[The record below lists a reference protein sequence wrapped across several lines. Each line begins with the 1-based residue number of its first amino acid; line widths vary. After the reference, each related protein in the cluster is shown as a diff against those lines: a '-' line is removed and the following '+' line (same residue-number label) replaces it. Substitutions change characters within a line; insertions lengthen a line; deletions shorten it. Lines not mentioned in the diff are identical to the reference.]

1 MSTTPTASLWRDRDF
16 LKLWTAQTISM
27 LGSSISFL
35 ALPLIAVNFL
45 QATPWQ
51 MGLFTT
57 MSTLPALLIGL
68 FAGVWIDRYR
78 RRPLLLVTNVG
89 QALILI
95 MITGLALAG
104 WLRMELL
111 YLFAFA
117 LAGFR
122 LFFDIA
128 NQSFLPTLIGRE
140 QLVEGN
146 SKLEISRSGVAIAG
160 PGLAGLLVQ
169 WLTAPLAIL
178 FDAASF
184 LLAALWIGTIQKPEA
199 RLATAGREPMVRA
212 IRSGLQLV
220 FGNRTLFVLTGA
232 LASGALFTAVVDAVL
247 LLYLTRE
254 LHLAAGLIGLGF
266 GVGSLGFMAGA
277 LLQER
282 VTRRFGLRATLI
294 VGLLLTGVGD
304 LLIALVTGRASLTV
318 ILIAL
323 AAGQF
328 CFGVGRTTFNISQ
341 VSLRQRVT
349 PDAMQGRMNATIR
362 FVTAGFIAVGGL
374 LGGLLGVTIGLQWTL
389 IVAAVGELLVV
400 LWLVGPLGSA
410 ATDAS
415 MPSVAL

>member
-1 MSTTPTASLWRDRDF
+1 MTTTAANLWHNTDF
-16 LKLWTAQTISM
+16 RKLWAAQTISM

-78 RRPLLLVTNVG
+78 RRPLLLATNIG
-89 QALILI
+89 Q
-95 MITGLALAG
+95 GLLLVVVSAMAVAG
-104 WLRMELL
+104 WLRIEWL

-117 LAGFR
+117 LAAFR

-128 NQSFLPTLIGRE
+128 NQSFLPTLIGRD

-184 LLAALWIGTIQKPEA
+184 LIAAWCIGAIQKPED
-199 RLATAGREPMVRA
+199 RLSTAGREPMISA

-220 FGNRTLFVLTGA
+220 FGNRTLWSITGA
-232 LASGALFTAVVDAVL
+232 LATGALFTAVVDAVL

-254 LHLAAGLIGLGF
+254 LRLGAGLIGLGF

-304 LLIALVTGRASLTV
+304 LLIALVTGRAPLTV

-328 CFGVGRTTFNISQ
+328 WFGVGRTTFGISQ

-349 PDAMQGRMNATIR
+349 PDDMQGRMNATIR

-374 LGGLLGVTIGLQWTL
+374 VGGALGVTIGLQWTL
-389 IVAAVGELLVV
+389 IVAAVGEVLVA
-400 LWLVGPLGSA
+400 LWLVGPLQG
-410 ATDAS
+410 ATTDVPI
-415 MPSVAL
+415 PSGAQ